1 MGNGSNKVVYI
12 VDAVRT
18 PMGRFQGSLAK
29 FKASELGAKVISA
42 LLKRNN
48 LRGEEVEEVIMG
60 NVLQAGVG
68 QGPARQAAI
77 LGGVSPSVP
86 AETVN
91 KVCGSALRAVIH
103 GAEEILLSRAN
114 VIIAGGM
121 ESMSNAPF
129 LIPAE
134 TRRGWKF
141 GNISAQ
147 DHMIYDGLWCAFE
160 NRHMGEL
167 AEYTAEKAGI
177 SREEQDK
184 FAYESHMKA
193 VRASIEGFFRNE
205 IVPIELGDGQ
215 ILDRDETP
223 RQDTSLEK
231 LAKLKPAFKKDGTV
245 TAGNASSLN
254 DGASAVLLMSD
265 KEVGR
270 RGIKPIARIV
280 DWAVAAVPPKEIF
293 FAPIFSTK
301 KLLEKLGMKISDID
315 LIEINE
321 AFASQVLADGKEL
334 GFDWSCV
341 NINGGA
347 IALGHPIGASG
358 ARILTT
364 LVWNMK
370 RLNAKRGLAT
380 LCIGGGMGISLLVEL
395 VQ

>member
-1 MGNGSNKVVYI
+1 MGNGSNKVAYI

-48 LRGEEVEEVIMG
+48 LQGEEVEEVIMG

-77 LGGVSPSVP
+77 LGGVSPYTP
-86 AETVN
+86 AETIN

-114 VIIAGGM
+114 IVIAGGM

-129 LIPAE
+129 LIPADA
-134 TRRGWKF
+134 RRGWKF
-141 GNISAQ
+141 GNISVQ

-177 SREEQDK
+177 KREEQDK

-223 RQDTSLEK
+223 RQDSSLEK

-265 KEVGR
+265 REVEK
-270 RGIKPIARIV
+270 RGIKPLAKIT
-280 DWAVAAVPPKEIF
+280 DWAFAAVPPREIF

-301 KLLEKLGMKISDID
+301 KLLEKLNMKISDID

-321 AFASQVLADGKEL
+321 AFASQTLADGKEL

-358 ARILTT
+358 ARILST

-380 LCIGGGMGISLLVEL
+380 ICIGGGMGISLLVEL

>member
-1 MGNGSNKVVYI
+1 MGNGSNKVAYI

-48 LRGEEVEEVIMG
+48 LQGEEVEEVIMG

-77 LGGVSPSVP
+77 LGGVSPYTP
-86 AETVN
+86 AETIN

-114 VIIAGGM
+114 IVIAGGM

-129 LIPAE
+129 LIPADA
-134 TRRGWKF
+134 RRGWKF
-141 GNISAQ
+141 GNISVQ

-177 SREEQDK
+177 KREEQDK

-223 RQDTSLEK
+223 RQDSSLEK

-265 KEVGR
+265 REIEK
-270 RGIKPIARIV
+270 RGIKPLAKIA
-280 DWAVAAVPPKEIF
+280 DWAFAAVPPREIF

-301 KLLEKLGMKISDID
+301 KLLEKLNMKISDID

-321 AFASQVLADGKEL
+321 AFASQTLADGKEL

-380 LCIGGGMGISLLVEL
+380 ICIGGGMGISLLVEL

>member
-48 LRGEEVEEVIMG
+48 LRGDEVEEVIMG

-86 AETVN
+86 AETIN

-141 GNISAQ
+141 GNISVQ

-265 KEVGR
+265 REVEK
-270 RGIKPIARIV
+270 RGIKPLAKVV

-301 KLLEKLGMKISDID
+301 KLLERLGIKISDID

-321 AFASQVLADGKEL
+321 AFASQTLADGKEL

-380 LCIGGGMGISLLVEL
+380 ICIGGGMGISFLVEL
-395 VQ
+395 AQ

>member
-48 LRGEEVEEVIMG
+48 LRGDEVEEVIMG

-86 AETVN
+86 AETIN

-193 VRASIEGFFRNE
+193 VRASVEGFFRNE

-265 KEVGR
+265 REVEK
-270 RGIKPIARIV
+270 RGIKPLAKVV

-301 KLLEKLGMKISDID
+301 KLLERLGIKISDID

-321 AFASQVLADGKEL
+321 AFASQTLADGKEL

-380 LCIGGGMGISLLVEL
+380 ICIGGGMGISFLVEL
-395 VQ
+395 AQ

>member
-1 MGNGSNKVVYI
+1 MGNGSNKVAYI

-48 LRGEEVEEVIMG
+48 LQGEEVEEVIMG

-77 LGGVSPSVP
+77 LGGVSPYTP
-86 AETVN
+86 AETIN

-114 VIIAGGM
+114 IVIAGGM

-129 LIPAE
+129 LIPADA
-134 TRRGWKF
+134 RRGWKF
-141 GNISAQ
+141 GNISVQ

-177 SREEQDK
+177 KREEQDK

-223 RQDTSLEK
+223 RQDSSLEK

-265 KEVGR
+265 REVEK
-270 RGIKPIARIV
+270 RGIKPLAKIA
-280 DWAVAAVPPKEIF
+280 DWAFAAVPPREIF

-301 KLLEKLGMKISDID
+301 KLLEKLNMKISDID

-321 AFASQVLADGKEL
+321 AFASQTLADGKEL

-380 LCIGGGMGISLLVEL
+380 ICIGGGMGISLLVEL

>member
-1 MGNGSNKVVYI
+1 MGNGSNKVAYI

-48 LRGEEVEEVIMG
+48 LQGEEVEEVIMG

-77 LGGVSPSVP
+77 LGGVSPYTP
-86 AETVN
+86 AETIN

-114 VIIAGGM
+114 IVIAGGM

-129 LIPAE
+129 LIPADA
-134 TRRGWKF
+134 RRGWKF
-141 GNISAQ
+141 GNISVQ

-177 SREEQDK
+177 KREEQDK

-223 RQDTSLEK
+223 RQDSSLEK

-265 KEVGR
+265 REVEK
-270 RGIKPIARIV
+270 RGIKPLAKIA
-280 DWAVAAVPPKEIF
+280 DWAFAAVPPREIF

-301 KLLEKLGMKISDID
+301 KLLEKLNMKISDID

-321 AFASQVLADGKEL
+321 AFASQTLADGKEL
-334 GFDWSCV
+334 GLDWSCV

-380 LCIGGGMGISLLVEL
+380 ICIGGGMGISLLVEL

>member
-1 MGNGSNKVVYI
+1 MANGSNKVAYI

-48 LRGEEVEEVIMG
+48 LQGEEVEEVIMG

-86 AETVN
+86 AETIN
-91 KVCGSALRAVIH
+91 KVCGSALKAIIH

-114 VIIAGGM
+114 IVIAGGM

-129 LIPAE
+129 LIPADA
-134 TRRGWKF
+134 RRGWKF
-141 GNISAQ
+141 GNISVQ

-160 NRHMGEL
+160 SRHMGEL

-177 SREEQDK
+177 KREEQDK

-223 RQDTSLEK
+223 RQDSSLEK

-265 KEVGR
+265 REVEK
-270 RGIKPIARIV
+270 RGIKPLAKIT

-301 KLLEKLGMKISDID
+301 KLLEKLNMKISDID

-321 AFASQVLADGKEL
+321 AFASQTLADGKEL

-380 LCIGGGMGISLLVEL
+380 ICIGGGMGISLLVEL

>member
-48 LRGEEVEEVIMG
+48 LRGDEVEEVIMG

-77 LGGVSPSVP
+77 LGGVSPSAP
-86 AETVN
+86 AETIN

-141 GNISAQ
+141 GNISVQ

-265 KEVGR
+265 REVEK
-270 RGIKPIARIV
+270 RGIKPLAKVV

-301 KLLEKLGMKISDID
+301 KLLERLGIKISDID

-321 AFASQVLADGKEL
+321 AFASQTLADGKEL

-380 LCIGGGMGISLLVEL
+380 ICIGGGMGISFLVEL
-395 VQ
+395 AQ